1 MLLDQGEALADAGE
15 HAEAEHIDLEQPE
28 RIEIVLVPFDEGAV
42 LHGGVADGH
51 DLGQRPARQHEAAD
65 MLGEMAREAEQLL
78 RELEAAREQRV
89 GRIEACLADI
99 FLRQGGVAQAPD
111 GGGER
116 GDGVLG
122 EAQRLA
128 DLAHR
133 RAAAIGDHGGGDAG
147 AVAAVAAI
155 DILDHLLAPL
165 MLEIDVDV
173 GRLFPLRRDE
183 ALEQK
188 IDLGRVDI
196 GDGEAVA
203 DGGVRRRAAPLA
215 ENVEVPRVMHDVVH
229 GEEVARV
236 VELLDQRELLL

>member
-78 RELEAAREQRV
+78 RELKAAREQRV

-116 GDGVLG
+116 GNGVL
-122 EAQRLA
+122 
-128 DLAHR
+128 
-133 RAAAIGDHGGGDAG
+133 
-147 AVAAVAAI
+147 
-155 DILDHLLAPL
+155 
-165 MLEIDVDV
+165 
-173 GRLFPLRRDE
+173 
-183 ALEQK
+183 
-188 IDLGRVDI
+188 
-196 GDGEAVA
+196 
-203 DGGVRRRAAPLA
+203 
-215 ENVEVPRVMHDVVH
+215 
-229 GEEVARV
+229 
-236 VELLDQRELLL
+236 